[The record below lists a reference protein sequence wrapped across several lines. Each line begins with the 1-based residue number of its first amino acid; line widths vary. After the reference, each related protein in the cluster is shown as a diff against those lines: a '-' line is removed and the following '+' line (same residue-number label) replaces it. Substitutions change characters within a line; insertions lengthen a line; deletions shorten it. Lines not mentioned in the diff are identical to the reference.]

1 MGKMTNARIPE
12 SGLFTAF
19 VIEFTYQ
26 KRGASVDFSQLTPE
40 QLNGMDKRAL
50 IGIITSLQGQLATI
64 STQLNF
70 LTEQIALMNQRSFG
84 RKTEKLDQMDDMHQM
99 SLFDVFNEPEVF
111 QDNSEEPEISEIT
124 VSSHTRK
131 KKTKREDSLE
141 GLPARIFEHRIGDDK
156 LAELFPNGYKELP
169 EEVYKRLSI
178 IPQTLLVDEHHVH
191 VYASKNNDGT
201 IIKAER
207 PADLF
212 RNSIATAP
220 LVATLIT
227 GKYANHLPLE
237 RQSKA
242 FKDNGVKLETNT
254 IANWMIKASDLYLS
268 ILYDELHKHLFKS
281 HVVHADETPFEV
293 IKDGRKA
300 GSSSYMWVYRNGEC
314 DSKHPVVIYDYQP
327 TRRLDHPDDFLK
339 DYTGVLVTD
348 GYQVYHSL
356 EKKRKALKVAGCW
369 VHAKRKFAELV
380 KAIDTGPSDEII
392 AAEAVKRI
400 SELFHIDNLFSNLS
414 SEERLKQRQTIIKP
428 KVDDFFVWARTCML
442 KLPAG
447 GTTYK
452 GLQYCINQEQ
462 FLRVFLEDGDVP
474 MHNNPAEQ
482 AIRPFTLGRKN
493 WMNVYSINGAQ
504 ASAVIY
510 SIVETAKANNLR
522 IYDYLEFLLSE
533 LSQHSGDTSLDFL
546 KDLLPWNQTVQEKFH
561 SLKKS

>member
-1 MGKMTNARIPE
+1 MTNARIPE

-546 KDLLPWNQTVQEKFH
+546 KDLLPWNQAVQEKFH

>member
-1 MGKMTNARIPE
+1 MTNARIPE

-70 LTEQIALMNQRSFG
+70 LTEQIAIMNQRSFG

-300 GSSSYMWVYRNGEC
+300 GSNSYMWVYRNGEC

-356 EKKRKALKVAGCW
+356 EKKRKTLKVAGCW

-414 SEERLKQRQTIIKP
+414 IEERLKQRQTIIKP

-546 KDLLPWNQTVQEKFH
+546 KDLLPWNQAVQEKFH

>member
-1 MGKMTNARIPE
+1 MTNARIPE

-84 RKTEKLDQMDDMHQM
+84 RKTEKLDQMDDIHQM

-300 GSSSYMWVYRNGEC
+300 GSNSYMWVYRNGEC

-546 KDLLPWNQTVQEKFH
+546 KDLLPWNQAVQEKFH